1 MIYNIYTIYIVGGE
15 KMATQMIVRI
25 DPEIKNRLN
34 KLARVEGKSTSKMVR
49 ELIENYINERDI
61 SAYIDDLWKRIGMKL
76 KSKGVKQSDV
86 GRAIKETRKR

>member
-1 MIYNIYTIYIVGGE
+1 
-15 KMATQMIVRI
+15 
-25 DPEIKNRLN
+25 
-34 KLARVEGKSTSKMVR
+34 VEGKSTSKMVR

-76 KSKGVKQSDV
+76 KSKGVKQCDV